1 MNVLIVSEKNIT
13 ARKIATILS
22 GGKFKTEKV
31 YKYPLYTWENDGK
44 TYRCFGLKGH
54 ILKVDFPKQYS
65 NWSKVDLLELVKA
78 DTIKIPKEEKM
89 VKLVEKEAKNAQM
102 LIVATDFDR
111 EGELIGYDLAKIAKT
126 KNPELLIKRARF
138 SALTKEEIEKAFA
151 NLHDPYTNLALA
163 GESRQT
169 IDLVWGATLTRFL
182 SLTAKK
188 IGKNFLSVGRV
199 QSPTLAL
206 IVKREEEIRSFV
218 PEKYYQVYVLLEKD
232 GKQFRAHYENQR
244 IKDKKEAETI
254 ADEIRKSSAVVIE
267 VSRRQAEQKPPSP
280 FNTTEFLAAASSIA
294 GISPGRAMQIAENL
308 YTRGFI
314 SYPRVDNT
322 VYPPSLNLVSIAR
335 SLKKYKPVSKYID
348 EILSQEKITPTRGKK
363 QSTDHPPIY
372 PTGEIPESLDSHEE
386 KIYDLVVRRFLATI
400 SESAIHEVTHIELVA
415 DKHKLIASGL
425 RYLKEGFLKVYP
437 YSKNKEEILP
447 ELNQGEILNVV
458 GVEVVE
464 KETKPPARFSQ
475 AGLVREMEKLGLG
488 TKSTRHS
495 IIQTLYERGYVHGN
509 PVQPTELGMAV
520 GRAILKHMSEIATH
534 EMTAEL
540 EEKMNAIE
548 EGLEKKENVIQK
560 SREELERLLLNVK
573 PKEEEVR
580 KAIWEGESKD
590 KVIGKCPECGGE
602 LQVLTSKKT
611 KKRFL
616 GCSNFTKD
624 ENKCSVTFPLPQT
637 GKIISA
643 EKTCES
649 CGTPM
654 VKIINRGKRPW
665 VICPNPKC
673 EKSSLSK
680 KGETNEV
687 EVKGG
692 NS

>member
-1 MNVLIVSEKNIT
+1 MNILIVSEKNIT

-31 YKYPLYTWENDGK
+31 FNHPLYTWESDGK

-65 NWSKVDLLELVKA
+65 NWAKVDLLELVKA
-78 DTIKIPKEEKM
+78 ETIKIPIEEKM
-89 VKLVEKEAKNAQM
+89 VKIVEKEAKKAQI

-126 KNPELLIKRARF
+126 KNSEIVIKRARF
-138 SALTKEEIEKAFA
+138 SALTKEEIKRAFE
-151 NLHDPYTNLALA
+151 NLHEPYTNLALA

-182 SLTAKK
+182 SLAAKK

-206 IVKREEEIRSFV
+206 IVKREEEIRNFV

-232 GKQFRAHYENQR
+232 GKRFRAHYENQR
-244 IKDKKEAETI
+244 IKDKKEAEKI
-254 ADEIRKSSAVVIE
+254 AKDIENSSAVVNR
-267 VSRRQAEQKPPSP
+267 VSKRQAEQKPPTP

-294 GISPGRAMQIAENL
+294 GISPGKAMQVAENL

-322 VYPPSLNLVSIAR
+322 VYPQSLNLVSIAR
-335 SLKKYKPVSKYID
+335 SLKGYQPVSKYID
-348 EILSQEKITPTRGKK
+348 EILSQKNITPTRGKK

-372 PTGEIPESLDSHEE
+372 PTGDIPVFLDSYEK

-400 SESAIHEVTHIELVA
+400 SESAIHEVTHVELVA
-415 DKHKLIASGL
+415 NGHRLIASGL
-425 RYLKEGFLKVYP
+425 LYLKEGFLKVYP

-447 ELNQGEILNVV
+447 ELTQGESLKIV

-509 PVQPTELGMAV
+509 PIQPTELGMAV

-560 SREELERLLLNVK
+560 SREELEKLLLSVK

-580 KAIWEGESKD
+580 RAIWEGESKD
-590 KVIGKCPECGGE
+590 KVIGKCPQCGGE
-602 LQVLTSKKT
+602 LQILTSKKT
-611 KKRFL
+611 KKKFL
-616 GCSNFTKD
+616 GCSNFAD
-624 ENKCSVTFPLPQT
+624 EKNKCSVTFPLPQT

-643 EKTCES
+643 DRTCDS
-649 CGTPM
+649 CSTPM
-654 VKIINRGKRPW
+654 VKVTNKGKKPW
-665 VICPNPKC
+665 VVCPNPNC
-673 EKSSLSK
+673 EKSYISK

-692 NS
+692 SL